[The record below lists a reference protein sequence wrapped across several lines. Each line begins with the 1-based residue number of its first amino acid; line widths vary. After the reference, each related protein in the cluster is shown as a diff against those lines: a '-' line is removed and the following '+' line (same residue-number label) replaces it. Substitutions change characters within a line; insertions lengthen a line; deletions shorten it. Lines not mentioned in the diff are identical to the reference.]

1 MIALPSS
8 TTARRQALTALVVV
22 LVLLFAALL
31 GRNASARLL
40 LLGVGAVGFLLLLR
54 FPGLGLVALVAMTF
68 TLPLEIGTGTEV
80 ALTPP
85 VFVVPL
91 IAAAWVLD
99 GLRRR
104 DLRLPAARPVLP
116 LLLLLLAG
124 LLSLLAGRVYW
135 DPLVPQPGNLLL
147 VQLAQWGIYVLSATV
162 FIVTAGWGSRG
173 RWLEAA
179 TWVFLA
185 LGAVVVLE
193 FYVPPLNHLLGWSSP
208 TMASSSMFW
217 VWFGGLATGQLL
229 FNRKLSPMLR
239 LGLLIVLLAASYVV
253 WFRLSDWVSGW
264 VPFTVATLGVIW
276 LWVWHR
282 NRTLA
287 LLLALGLLVLGVVLY
302 PILFVHVGGE
312 QELEAS
318 WGGRLTLYK
327 ATLDLVK
334 EHPVLG
340 LGPAAYR
347 QYGLVRRLSL
357 GVGRAVYLQPL
368 ISSHNNYL
376 DIYAQMGLVG
386 LGLFVWFWI
395 EMGLLGWRAVA
406 RRQEDR
412 SSGFQRGYAHGALAG
427 LVATSVSM
435 LLADWLLPF
444 VYNIGFPG
452 FRTSVLA
459 WMFLGGLVAL
469 EQVAKRTPRAV
480 GDT

>member
-8 TTARRQALTALVVV
+8 TTARRQALTALVVALV
-22 LVLLFAALL
+22 LVFAALL
-31 GRNASARLL
+31 GRNASAHLL

-85 VFVVPL
+85 VILVPL

-104 DLRLPAARPVLP
+104 NLRLPAARPVLP

-162 FIVTAGWGSRG
+162 FIVTADWGSRG
-173 RWLEAA
+173 RWLEVA

-193 FYVPPLNHLLGWSSP
+193 FYVPPLNRLLGWSSP
-208 TMASSSMFW
+208 TLASRSMFW
-217 VWFGGLATGQLL
+217 TWLGALATGQLL
-229 FNRKLSPMLR
+229 YNHRLR
-239 LGLLIVLLAASYVV
+239 PAVRWGLLALVLAAASVV
-253 WFRLSDWVSGW
+253 WFQLNDWASGW
-264 VPFTVATLGVIW
+264 VPFTVATVAVFW

-282 NRTLA
+282 KRMAAVLLAIALA
-287 LLLALGLLVLGVVLY
+287 LLLVVISPL
-302 PILFVHVGGE
+302 LFVHAGGE
-312 QELEAS
+312 PELEAS
-318 WGGRLTLYK
+318 WGGRQVLYR
-327 ATLDLVK
+327 ATLDLVGD
-334 EHPVLG
+334 HLLLG

-347 QYGLVRRLSL
+347 HYGLTRWLSL
-357 GVGRAVYLQPL
+357 GAGRALYIQPL
-368 ISSHNNYL
+368 VSSHNNYL
-376 DIYAQMGLVG
+376 DLYAQMGLVG
-386 LGLFVWFWI
+386 LGLFLWFLVAL
-395 EMGLLGWRAVA
+395 GLLGWRLRTRFEGDFSA
-406 RRQEDR
+406 
-412 SSGFQRGYAHGALAG
+412 GYVYGALGGFAG
-427 LVATSVSM
+427 TLAAM
-435 LLADWLLPF
+435 MLADWFLPF

-469 EQVAKRTPRAV
+469 EQVAKRTPRAA